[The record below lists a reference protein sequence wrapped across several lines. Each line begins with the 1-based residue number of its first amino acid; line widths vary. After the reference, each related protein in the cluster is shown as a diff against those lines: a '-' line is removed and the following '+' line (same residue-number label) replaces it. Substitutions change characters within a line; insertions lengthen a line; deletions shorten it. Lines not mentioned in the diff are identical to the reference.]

1 LCENGLVLSNA
12 TRTVLSPADVADLL
26 GVHRA
31 SVYRRIQAGEL
42 PAIRLG
48 SEGPLRVRSAEL
60 EAWLTQY
67 PAGPAEGRRNERT

>member
-1 LCENGLVLSNA
+1 MLLNA
-12 TRTVLSPADVADLL
+12 KRSLLSPAEIAELL

-31 SVYRRIQAGEL
+31 SVYRRIQDGSL
-42 PAIRLG
+42 PALRLG
-48 SEGPLRVRSAEL
+48 GEYGPLRIRAEEL